1 MFRRTSTLRRMSV
14 AAAVAATTLAV
25 LPAAP
30 AAAAPPP
37 ECPFTDTL
45 CLFEGTNFTGARFTV
60 KSAIPPNGV
69 CVDLVS
75 HGWGGG
81 RGHSA
86 INTNSQ
92 AAQLHPVHSC
102 YGYPLLVPG
111 NSSLPSI
118 NFNASSVF
126 VF

>member
-1 MFRRTSTLRRMSV
+1 MFRRASVLRRMSV
-14 AAAVAATTLAV
+14 AAAVAATTLAL
-25 LPAAP
+25 LPTAP

-45 CLFEGTNFTGARFTV
+45 CLFEGTNFTGARFNV
-60 KSAIPPNGV
+60 KALVPNGT

-81 RGHSA
+81 RAHSA
-86 INTNSQ
+86 INTNSH
-92 AAQLHPVHSC
+92 AAQLHPVSSC
-102 YGYPLLVPG
+102 YGYPMLVPG

>member
-1 MFRRTSTLRRMSV
+1 MSV
-14 AAAVAATTLAV
+14 AAAAAATTLAL
-25 LPAAP
+25 LPTAP

-37 ECPFTDTL
+37 ACPFTDTL
-45 CLFEGTNFTGARFTV
+45 CLFEGTNFTGARFNV
-60 KSAIPPNGV
+60 RAIVPNGT

-75 HGWGGG
+75 HGWGDG
-81 RGHSA
+81 RAHSA
-86 INTNSQ
+86 INTNSR
-92 AAQLHPVHSC
+92 AAQLHPVYSC

-118 NFNASSVF
+118 DFTASSVY